1 MHKVFNI
8 HQSALLYFRM
18 SQQQFLLGGRCGVY
32 TGRGN
37 RYSVVPIP
45 IMHKAVRGVDVGCD
59 VRKGLCVQV
68 AGELGSS
75 C

>member
-8 HQSALLYFRM
+8 LQSALLYFRM
-18 SQQQFLLGGRCGVY
+18 SQQQFLLGKRCGMY
-32 TGRGN
+32 TSRGN
-37 RYSVVPIP
+37 RCSVVPVP
-45 IMHKAVRGVDVGCD
+45 IIRKAVRGVGVGCD